1 MQRDTHNLD
10 ATDQAL
16 GRLASQ
22 IAVLLRGKH
31 KPEFEPNKDAGDM
44 VVIENVDQ
52 LKFTG
57 NKLNQKMYYHYSGYP
72 GGLKEATLKQL
83 LAKKGHGEVL
93 KKAVWNMLPKNKL
106 RQHFIKR
113 LVIK

>member
-93 KKAVWNMLPKNKL
+93 KIAVWNMLPKNKL